1 MLYFSGMIKVEMY
14 SCIGCWYCHL
24 ISCDHPHH
32 IPASCRYTN
41 NTQYYFLDRYHT
53 VTIATA
59 LNTRLPG
66 MRECGNILQTTKDVM
81 LWQFNF
87 LYYFYQVS
95 SSKYWSTMKK
105 LHLQL
110 SLSCHDLHL
119 TPNTLKNVFAVQ
131 HILKILVLLYPS
143 PCMLMESRVEVP
155 KTQVL
160 KSLVFSN

>member
-1 MLYFSGMIKVEMY
+1 MLYFYEMIVEMY
-14 SCIGCWYCHL
+14 SWML
-24 ISCDHPHH
+24 ILSSNLLWPSLH